1 MRRENG
7 RETGGERGKERERES
22 MRQAFHAK
30 TQKVR
35 GREAKVTGSVY
46 RLESLSQPRFPCQCP
61 LLLPVSAVSSGD
73 EGAGR
78 YQRRHSCRKG
88 LRVRLQSLS
97 HLENRRQGAQHV
109 KKSVAHMFSQTD
121 RRTEGEREGC
131 RSRGGCCRI
140 IAFHPP
146 FSAEKEAQKQEKPG
160 SAPVFLAF
168 AGQTYISCLIPHQ
181 FSFRLRLSLR
191 CIPTWIKRKED

>member
-1 MRRENG
+1 
-7 RETGGERGKERERES
+7 

-78 YQRRHSCRKG
+78 HQRRHSCRKG

-121 RRTEGEREGC
+121 RRTERERGMPLARRLLSHHRLPSSLFRRKRGTEA
-131 RSRGGCCRI
+131 RETRIRASLSRFRWTDI
-140 IAFHPP
+140 YLVSHSP
-146 FSAEKEAQKQEKPG
+146 
-160 SAPVFLAF
+160 PVFLSSSS
-168 AGQTYISCLIPHQ
+168 QPSLHPH
-181 FSFRLRLSLR
+181 L
-191 CIPTWIKRKED
+191 D